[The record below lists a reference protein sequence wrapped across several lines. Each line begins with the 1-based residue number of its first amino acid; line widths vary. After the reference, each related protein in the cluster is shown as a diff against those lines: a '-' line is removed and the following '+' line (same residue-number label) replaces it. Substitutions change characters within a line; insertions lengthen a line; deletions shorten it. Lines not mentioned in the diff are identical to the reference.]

1 MILPEG
7 RLMVV
12 VNVTVVG
19 VVVYTVILPGAN
31 VPGKLVIPVKAT
43 LKADEL
49 YYTLLVP
56 MLEA

>member
-1 MILPEG
+1 
-7 RLMVV
+7 MVV

-56 MLEA
+56 MLEE